1 MSPVARDALF
11 LISAAVVILTLV
23 IAVAFL
29 SASG

>member
-11 LISAAVVILTLV
+11 LISAALIILAMV

-29 SASG
+29 SAPV